1 MFVRTAQRRILFQLP
16 VAALALW
23 IALTLSVMSVLPALA
38 QGSVRT
44 ADSNPAWQASYWN
57 NMGLAGAPALQR
69 SEAELNHDW
78 GYGSPHP
85 SVQADHFS
93 ARWTRDLDVGAGL
106 YRFSLTVD
114 DGARLWV
121 NNHLLID
128 AWVVQAARTYVGDI
142 HLPDGRIPIQLEYF
156 ENDGV
161 ALAKLSWSRV
171 SPEGVQQWR
180 GEYFNNPDLAG
191 SPALV
196 RNDER
201 IDFDWGTGSPAPGT
215 IHADNFSVRWTRPL
229 RFEAGRYRFTT
240 ETDDGVRLYINDRL
254 VIDQWREM
262 PETRFTYETRLSAGV
277 HTIRMEYF
285 ERSGRAVARLSW
297 SRRTEEALP
306 VGNII
311 TCAPPQPE
319 HCAWIKVYRREGDGS
334 WLSMTPKGIGSI
346 CSTGYLKID
355 GLPVDTARYGGSG
368 HPYWVELWYEGAL
381 MESVGNTDRGEPEF
395 RVYPFQDNYTPWQC
409 PPP

>member
-1 MFVRTAQRRILFQLP
+1 
-16 VAALALW
+16 
-23 IALTLSVMSVLPALA
+23 
-38 QGSVRT
+38 
-44 ADSNPAWQASYWN
+44 
-57 NMGLAGAPALQR
+57 
-69 SEAELNHDW
+69 
-78 GYGSPHP
+78 
-85 SVQADHFS
+85 
-93 ARWTRDLDVGAGL
+93 
-106 YRFSLTVD
+106 FSLTVD

-142 HLPDGRIPIQLEYF
+142 HLPDGRVPIQLEYF

-161 ALAKLSWSRV
+161 ASLKLSWSRV

-215 IHADNFSVRWTRPL
+215 IHADSFSVRWTRPL